1 MQWSKVN
8 HEVECDVCGVMTTV
22 TLESPKGWKIGLHP
36 VLCDKCTVE
45 DWEAMLNKLKEGGK

>member
-1 MQWSKVN
+1 MECSKVN

-22 TLESPKGWKIGLHP
+22 MHP

-45 DWEAMLNKLKEGGK
+45 DWEAMLKKRKEGGK